1 MNIAV
6 LSYSFT
12 GNNEALAES
21 VAKKLS
27 GEHIRITTL
36 KPFKM
41 STLIMDMIFASV
53 PKVQP
58 FPDILQKYDLV
69 LFFGPIWMG
78 QVASPLRAYLNYLK
92 QNPMPYGFL
101 SISGG
106 ADGGNHKLSDE
117 LLQRT
122 GKHPELLVDQHIAL
136 LFPSNHQVTRKETS
150 FYRINET
157 DIKILT
163 NLAIERINKI
173 L

>member
-41 STLIMDMIFASV
+41 STLIMDMIFARV

-69 LFFGPIWMG
+69 LFLDQSGWVRWLHPFG
-78 QVASPLRAYLNYLK
+78 
-92 QNPMPYGFL
+92 
-101 SISGG
+101 
-106 ADGGNHKLSDE
+106 
-117 LLQRT
+117 
-122 GKHPELLVDQHIAL
+122 HI
-136 LFPSNHQVTRKETS
+136 
-150 FYRINET
+150 
-157 DIKILT
+157 
-163 NLAIERINKI
+163 
-173 L
+173 